1 MEVFIAKGKE
11 KDSEVKIPTSK
22 SLSHRALLAAS
33 LCNETSI
40 IEDLVH
46 NKDTEATIRVLKSLG
61 ATFIT
66 EENKTIV
73 HGISSINMNADEVLD
88 CGESGSTLRFM
99 IPLFGLMNKE
109 VKFTGHGRLMERP
122 QDVYKKIFN
131 EQGLLFVQEDSILKI
146 KGPLKSGHY
155 EIKGNISSQFI
166 TGLLYALPLLD
177 EDSVIKILPPY
188 ESKSYVKMTEYVL
201 EKAGVKIEDHDDV
214 IYIPGKQKYKSIH
227 MKIDGDDSQA
237 AFFACLSQI
246 KKEKIT
252 LLGMNQESK
261 QGDHA
266 IIDILR
272 KYGAN
277 ITEEKDKTT
286 FLPSMLQATEVDL
299 SDCPDLGPILFVLAS
314 VTEGTSHFINAS
326 RLRVK
331 ESDRIACMEEELKK
345 LGCNIQST
353 IDTVTIQ
360 GIDKIKENVHLEGH
374 NDHRIVMAL
383 SVLLASIENGGYI
396 SGAEAIAKSYPG
408 FFEDLE
414 KCGVE
419 VKKYD

>member
-1 MEVFIAKGKE
+1 
-11 KDSEVKIPTSK
+11 
-22 SLSHRALLAAS
+22 
-33 LCNETSI
+33 
-40 IEDLVH
+40 
-46 NKDTEATIRVLKSLG
+46 
-61 ATFIT
+61 
-66 EENKTIV
+66 
-73 HGISSINMNADEVLD
+73 
-88 CGESGSTLRFM
+88 
-99 IPLFGLMNKE
+99 
-109 VKFTGHGRLMERP
+109 
-122 QDVYKKIFN
+122 
-131 EQGLLFVQEDSILKI
+131 
-146 KGPLKSGHY
+146 
-155 EIKGNISSQFI
+155 
-166 TGLLYALPLLD
+166 
-177 EDSVIKILPPY
+177 
-188 ESKSYVKMTEYVL
+188 MTEYVL
-201 EKAGVKIEDHDDV
+201 EKAGITIEDRDDV

-299 SDCPDLGPILFVLAS
+299 SDCPDLGPILFALAS

-353 IDTVTIQ
+353 IDTVTIR

-396 SGAEAIAKSYPG
+396 HGAEAITKSYPD